1 MEAFAP
7 GSRSVLRRFEA
18 QPPVPRAAEAD
29 AVFQPGGRR
38 PALVCGER
46 VDHLRGHAVLR
57 AHADG
62 HPGGGGTV
70 GQGRAHERIAR
81 QRRFFHPFPAGKE
94 GAHRLERLRP
104 WPREVERAFLR
115 RRRGGRGVGRRFHG
129 GRVRVGAVGGRLGG
143 RHVRTGVV
151 GGRLHGGRVREA
163 DVGGRFCGRRVRVN
177 VVRWRLG
184 GGRVCVGVVGG
195 RLHGGRVRVG
205 VVGGRLHG
213 GRVRVGVVGGRLH
226 GGRVRVGVVGGRF
239 GGGYVREGVVG
250 GRLGSRRVCV
260 GVVGER
266 FGGRRVCIGIV
277 GGRLGGGRVCVGVV
291 GGWLGGGQRLAFR
304 APARAGVRA
313 RQKEGAGG
321 AAHALPVHLHRAA
334 DVAGEDQMAGIAG
347 IDDHQ
352 KLVFLQF
359 PALYVPGVERGDE
372 GILAAAI
379 AAQGAERS
387 GKVIVPPPA
396 HQRRA
401 QRQRPRRAG
410 GQTQRSHQCSP
421 LQARVA
427 AEALFERAEHD
438 QRPAV
443 IVAQHTL
450 HLPVEPMRPC
460 LQTCAGRGRHFGQEC
475 VKFSGIWRHSRPALL
490 PY

>member
-7 GSRSVLRRFEA
+7 GSRGVLRRFEA

-38 PALVCGER
+38 FALVCGER

-62 HPGGGGTV
+62 HPGGGGIV

-129 GRVRVGAVGGRLGG
+129 GRVCVGAVGGWLG
-143 RHVRTGVV
+143 
-151 GGRLHGGRVREA
+151 GGRVREA
-163 DVGGRFCGRRVRVN
+163 
-177 VVRWRLG
+177 VVRGRLG
-184 GGRVCVGVVGG
+184 
-195 RLHGGRVRVG
+195 
-205 VVGGRLHG
+205 G

-250 GRLGSRRVCV
+250 GRLGSR
-260 GVVGER
+260 
-266 FGGRRVCIGIV
+266 
-277 GGRLGGGRVCVGVV
+277 RVCVGVV

-352 KLVFLQF
+352 KLVFFQF

-372 GILAAAI
+372 GMLAAAV
-379 AAQGAERS
+379 AAQGPERS

-401 QRQRPRRAG
+401 QRRRPRRAG

-460 LQTCAGRGRHFGQEC
+460 LQTCAGRGRHLGQEC

>member
-7 GSRSVLRRFEA
+7 GSRGVLRRFEA

-62 HPGGGGTV
+62 HPGGGGIV

-129 GRVRVGAVGGRLGG
+129 GRVCVGAVGGWLG
-143 RHVRTGVV
+143 
-151 GGRLHGGRVREA
+151 GGRVREA
-163 DVGGRFCGRRVRVN
+163 
-177 VVRWRLG
+177 VVRGRLG
-184 GGRVCVGVVGG
+184 
-195 RLHGGRVRVG
+195 
-205 VVGGRLHG
+205 G

-260 GVVGER
+260 GVVGGR
-266 FGGRRVCIGIV
+266 LGGGRVCEAVV
-277 GGRLGGGRVCVGVV
+277 GGWFGGGRVCVGVV
-291 GGWLGGGQRLAFR
+291 GGRLGGRRVCIGVVGGRLGGGQRLAFR

-352 KLVFLQF
+352 KLVLLQF
-359 PALYVPGVERGDE
+359 PALDVPGVERGDE
-372 GILAAAI
+372 GILAAAV

-401 QRQRPRRAG
+401 QRRRPRRAG

-460 LQTCAGRGRHFGQEC
+460 LQTCAGRGRHLGQEC

>member
-7 GSRSVLRRFEA
+7 GTRGVLRRLEA
-18 QPPVPRAAEAD
+18 QPPLPRAAEAD

-62 HPGGGGTV
+62 HPGGGGIV

-129 GRVRVGAVGGRLGG
+129 GRVCVGAVGGRLGG

-151 GGRLHGGRVREA
+151 GGRLHGGRVREG
-163 DVGGRFCGRRVRVN
+163 DVGGRLGSRRVREA
-177 VVRWRLG
+177 VVRGRLG
-184 GGRVCVGVVGG
+184 
-195 RLHGGRVRVG
+195 
-205 VVGGRLHG
+205 G

-410 GQTQRSHQCSP
+410 CQTQRSHQCSP